1 MVKMKDRI
9 ARSVF
14 WMVWS
19 RGGVQILSF
28 VGTLMVARLLSPRDY
43 GLMALAG
50 IWIGSIELLAE
61 MGLGAAIVQFR
72 DLDDRELN
80 ACFWVTM
87 GVATSA
93 YGALFLAAPAI
104 AAWFQAPAL
113 AEVLRVAGLTLPLV
127 AIRVVPD
134 GLLRKRLALDKI
146 SQAEIVAGVI
156 TIPVTVGLAWAGAGV
171 WALVAGAL
179 SLPLVQTLVTFCFAH
194 WRPGLVVTGPR
205 IREILRYS
213 AASLGARVSWAVFQQ
228 TDALV
233 LGKVAGESVL
243 GLYSMAMRLATLPVS
258 KVSVVANQL
267 AMPIMAEL
275 QADRDAMR
283 ASFLRG
289 LRLVA
294 CLTVPLCVGVAL
306 VAGDLVPVVLTEKWL
321 PAVPVLQVL
330 CVFALIR
337 SVDTLFPPVLFARY
351 RVAYLF
357 WWTMA
362 LLLVMPLAFWVGATW
377 SGALGA
383 SLAWVVVYPLAM
395 APMARQALRE
405 LELSFKG
412 LWAEVR
418 AVLDAALLMAL
429 AVIAVHWALP
439 GADAATR
446 LVRLVLASGA
456 GAVVYGLGI
465 FWRGGLVFREM
476 AEVVGWIFRRS
487 HPLPTSK

>member
-1 MVKMKDRI
+1 MRDRI

-61 MGLGAAIVQFR
+61 MGLGAAVVQFR

-87 GVATSA
+87 GVASLA
-93 YGALFLAAPAI
+93 YGALSMAAPAI
-104 AAWFQAPAL
+104 AAWFAAPAL
-113 AEVLRVAGLTLPLV
+113 TEVLRVAGLTLPLV

-179 SLPLVQTLVTFCFAH
+179 SLPLVQTVVTFCFAH
-194 WRPGLVVTGPR
+194 WRPGLQVTGPR

-213 AASLGARVSWAVFQQ
+213 VATLGARVSWAVFQQ

-233 LGKVAGESVL
+233 LGKVAGEAVL

-294 CLTVPLCVGVAL
+294 CLTVPLCVGAAL
-306 VAGDLVPVVLTEKWL
+306 VAGDLIPVVLTEKWL

-330 CVFALIR
+330 CIYALIR
-337 SVDTLFPPVLFARY
+337 SVDALFPPVLFARY
-351 RVAYLF
+351 RVTYLF
-357 WWTMA
+357 WWTVA
-362 LLLVMPLAFWVGATW
+362 LLLVMPVGFWAGAAW

-383 SLAWVVVYPLAM
+383 ALAWVVVYPLAM
-395 APMARQALRE
+395 VPMARQALRE
-405 LELSFKG
+405 LELGWKG
-412 LWAEVR
+412 MWEQVR
-418 AVLDAALLMAL
+418 AVVDAALLMTV
-429 AVIAVHWALP
+429 AVVVVYWTIP
-439 GADAATR
+439 GTDSPTR
-446 LVRLVLASGA
+446 LVRLFVASVA
-456 GAVVYGLGI
+456 GALVYGFGI
-465 FWRGGLVFREM
+465 FRRGGLVFREM
-476 AEVVGWIFRRS
+476 EEVMGWIFRRG
-487 HPLPTSK
+487 HPLTTSK